1 MLALS
6 EIKIMVCRIKFKT
19 EKENEKK
26 ILKNV
31 RIYSG

>member
-1 MLALS
+1 
-6 EIKIMVCRIKFKT
+6 MVCRIKFKT
-19 EKENEKK
+19 EKENEKR